1 MPTHAIREV
10 LTGNLEFDAEGLQ
23 GSKGMLQKRINL
35 EDGYRYTVV
44 NVQVFNDRAR
54 TPPSSSTGPSGESI
68 FAEQVFVTPYPITL
82 TNNEYGTFTIADS
95 TLTNS
100 GPYMADES
108 VIYKSITFSMDSVA
122 AGLNSGEVFFQE
134 FPNPA
139 LEQPTADQFYT
150 PHIYL
155 TCIQQSFAAEN
166 RPITLSFYLE
176 VEKTKCSALEAS
188 MGQYKELLEAQCR
201 LLTDTANII
210 DPTSSAAGR
219 SFPTWKFGGM
229 RPEIM
234 ATSANVLKYYNKLAD
249 RAYQEMD
256 PITGFVTRFKES
268 TTMVAFDQPFG
279 DTATGIPDWIQLM
292 DVSGVTS
299 GIIRPYPPPVK
310 FTGSGNTVMYDA
322 AGNPASVI
330 T

>member
-54 TPPSSSTGPSGESI
+54 TPPPSTTGPSGESI
-68 FAEQVFVTPYPITL
+68 FAEQVYVTPYPLTL
-82 TNNEYGTFTIADS
+82 TNNEYGTFTLADN

-108 VIYKSITFSMDSVA
+108 VIYKSITFSMDNTGS
-122 AGLNSGEVFFQE
+122 GLNSAEIFFQE

-139 LEQPTADQFYT
+139 LEQPTANTFYT

-155 TCIQQSFAAEN
+155 TCIQQSYEAIN

-176 VEKTKCSALEAS
+176 VEKVKCSALEAS
-188 MGQYKELLEAQCR
+188 IGQYKELLEAQCR
-201 LLTDTANII
+201 LLTDTANVI

-219 SFPTWKFGGM
+219 SFPTWKFGGI

-256 PITGFVTRFKES
+256 PITGFVTRYKES
-268 TTMVAFDQPFG
+268 TTMVSYDQPFG